1 MSETILVVDDEE
13 KIRDTLRAVLADEGF
28 EVLEAADGRRA
39 LELLERTTPRLAIV
53 DIWMPEVDGIELVE
67 RMRAQAPGVPI
78 IVISGHGTI
87 ETAVRVIR
95 LGAFDFLEKPFPL
108 DALLQVV
115 GRALGRG
122 AAGDSARAATLD
134 EHDFQAPAPPR
145 RIRQRTIGRSVLVN
159 GQGLHSGVRT
169 GLILQP
175 LPPGSGIV
183 FGSILSGETVPALV
197 DYIESTGYATT
208 LVRGGMVA
216 KTIEHLMA
224 ALHAY
229 GVTNLLV
236 KMQSEV
242 PVLDGSA
249 LELCALIEEGGLVD
263 QPGTLEE
270 LVVDQCYAVGG
281 EGPDEKGITIEPAE
295 GFEVHYTLNYPPPI
309 GRQEYEFRFT
319 DVEAF
324 RREIAPARTF
334 GFVKEIEQ
342 LEQMGLA
349 NGGRLNNCI
358 LVGEE
363 GVVNAPLRFPD
374 EFVRHKILDIFG
386 DFYMLGRPLRGRVT
400 ARMTG
405 HSDNAELLQLLRA
418 RFGLPALLGVPDP
431 ALRRAAGASE
441 AGL

>member
-1 MSETILVVDDEE
+1 MAETILVVDDEAQ
-13 KIRDTLRAVLADEGF
+13 IRNTLRGVLADEGF
-28 EVLEAADGRRA
+28 DGVEAENGRVALDVLAQQE
-39 LELLERTTPRLAIV
+39 PRLAIV

-115 GRALGRG
+115 GRALGRS
-122 AAGDSARAATLD
+122 AAAEGPRLGTVD
-134 EHDFQAPAPPR
+134 EHEFAAPAPPR

-249 LELCALIEEGGLVD
+249 LELCALIEEGGIVD

-270 LVVDQCYAVGG
+270 LVVDQRYAVGG
-281 EGPDEKGITIEPAE
+281 EGPDEKGIAIEPAD
-295 GFEVHYTLNYPPPI
+295 GFEVHYTLNYPAPI
-309 GRQEYEFRFT
+309 GRQEY
-319 DVEAF
+319 
-324 RREIAPARTF
+324 
-334 GFVKEIEQ
+334 
-342 LEQMGLA
+342 
-349 NGGRLNNCI
+349 
-358 LVGEE
+358 
-363 GVVNAPLRFPD
+363 
-374 EFVRHKILDIFG
+374 
-386 DFYMLGRPLRGRVT
+386 
-400 ARMTG
+400 
-405 HSDNAELLQLLRA
+405 
-418 RFGLPALLGVPDP
+418 
-431 ALRRAAGASE
+431 
-441 AGL
+441 